1 MLRTLSFRRAG
12 RAGTA
17 TRAFLAVFIALLL
30 MLPPGGV
37 RAQPLPGVAG
47 SEIVVGEDPA
57 SDNPLQPLDVASP
70 RGTLLGFLAN
80 GDAVGR
86 LYRDIYHDAPTVA
99 NLRAVV
105 LTRLR
110 AARRVMDL
118 SDVPPA
124 IRDRTALDAA
134 VHLYEVLSRI
144 DLPPADAI
152 PGPAEAAAAPARWA
166 VPHTDIVLLRM
177 ADGPRR
183 GDWLFSAD
191 TVARAAEMYGL
202 VRDRPYRRTVPT
214 GDFVEIRRLIGGVGV
229 PPRAIEALPA
239 WARADVLGLVVWKWI
254 ALGVLAAALA
264 AGFAAARRAIARGRD
279 RAAGR
284 PVASAL
290 LRLALPAV
298 LIVLALLASAVAN
311 GVVNVAETLG
321 SPVRLAAEAVIH
333 LAGAWIAWVA
343 AASVA
348 EIAIASPRIAEG
360 TLDAQ
365 LLRLSSR
372 LVGAVLAVTLILVG
386 GEEVGLPLIG
396 LVAGVGI
403 GGLAIALAA
412 QDTLRNVLGSLMIF
426 FDQPYRAGDRIVVLG
441 HDGIVEQIGLR
452 STRIRL
458 LDGQLMTIPNEKM
471 ASAEIAN
478 VSQRPSIQRIIRL
491 GLTYG
496 TAPAKVERA
505 IAVLR
510 EILDGHAAS
519 WAQPPR
525 IHFAEF
531 APDSLTLTAY
541 TWYQPAVYWDYAD
554 AHGRINLEILRRFG
568 EEGIEFAFPTTTML
582 LEPGSGPIKVEL
594 GQPAA
599 EGGLRTSA

>member
-1 MLRTLSFRRAG
+1 MLSIEGIRRAVRD
-12 RAGTA
+12 RAAA
-17 TRAFLAVFIALLL
+17 TLRSAAVVLALLL
-30 MLPPGGV
+30 AAIAGGSAA
-37 RAQPLPGVAG
+37 AQPA
-47 SEIVVGEDPA
+47 A
-57 SDNPLQPLDVASP
+57 DNPLQPLDVASP
-70 RGTLLGFLAN
+70 RSTLLGFLAN

-86 LYRDIYHDAPTVA
+86 LYREVYHDAPTVA

-124 IRDRTALDAA
+124 IRDRTGLDAA

-152 PGPAEAAAAPARWA
+152 PGPAEVEGTAAPARWA

-191 TVARAAEMYGL
+191 TVARAGEMYGL
-202 VRDRPYRRTVPT
+202 VRDRPYRRAVPT
-214 GDFVEIRRLIGGVGV
+214 GDFVEIRGLIGGIGV

-239 WARADVLGLVVWKWI
+239 WAKADVLGLVVWKWL
-254 ALGVLAAALA
+254 ALGALAAALV
-264 AGFAAARRAIARGRD
+264 AGFAAVRRLIARGRAG
-279 RAAGR
+279 AAGR
-284 PVASAL
+284 PVATAL
-290 LRLALPAV
+290 LRLAMPAA

-311 GVVNVAETLG
+311 GVINVAETLG
-321 SPVRLAAEAVIH
+321 APVRLAAEAVIH

-365 LLRLSSR
+365 LLRLFSR

-458 LDGQLMTIPNEKM
+458 LDGQLVTIPNEKM

-496 TAPAKVERA
+496 TPPEKVERA
-505 IAVLR
+505 IAVLH
-510 EILDGHAAS
+510 EILDGHAAN

-525 IHFAEF
+525 IHFAEL
-531 APDSLTLTAY
+531 APDSLTLTAH

-554 AHGRINLEILRRFG
+554 AQGRINLEILRRFG
-568 EEGIEFAFPTTTML
+568 EEGIGFAFPTTTTI
-582 LEPGSGPIKVEL
+582 LEPGNAPIAVEM
-594 GQPAA
+594 GRPV
-599 EGGLRTSA
+599 SP